1 MKKDIYKITNLI
13 NNKIY
18 IGQSVN
24 MKHRW
29 EQHVSSSKHNP
40 KNVIDRAIK
49 KYGEENFSIEKIETV
64 ENYNER
70 EKYWIQKFNSIN
82 PSIGYNVAVGG
93 EGVGNGIESAVA
105 KIAFQEKLNSII
117 DDIRNSKLNFNTIA
131 EKDNITPG
139 SVSEINN
146 GRYYRQEDLEYPLR
160 ENKKTEEFYK
170 RLIYSISH
178 ELDKSLTDIAKEYEL
193 SISYVKEI
201 NLGTSRWRNYLK
213 YPLRASYSYRVGY
226 KNFEKIVFDLQNST
240 LSQKEIAQ
248 KHNVSVNVVSQINT
262 GKAYKKENINYPIR
276 KNYHAYQLNTQLRCL
291 LGGNEY
297 IDYIKAIFSNNP
309 PKKKNDFKQYDLK
322 IFDDVG
328 SMVEDIKEKDSE
340 YGLCRN
346 IAGYAWK

>member
-1 MKKDIYKITNLI
+1 MKKDIYKIINLI

-40 KNVIDRAIK
+40 KNVIDKAIK

-82 PSIGYNVAVGG
+82 PSIGSNVAIGG

-105 KIAFQEKLNSII
+105 KITSQEKLNSII

-131 EKDNITPG
+131 EKYNITSG

-201 NLGTSRWRNYLK
+201 NLGTSRWRSYLK

-226 KNFEKIVFDLQNST
+226 KNFEKIVFDLQNSI

-248 KHNVSVNVVSQINT
+248 KHNVSVSVVSQINI
-262 GKAYKKENINYPIR
+262 GKAYRKENINYPIR
-276 KNYHAYQLNTQLRCL
+276 KNYQSTKQKRTLSPNEVKKIIYELQHTTKSCAKIAEENNCDPATVRGINAGKIIKYYNDQYKYPLR
-291 LGGNEY
+291 
-297 IDYIKAIFSNNP
+297 K
-309 PKKKNDFKQYDLK
+309 
-322 IFDDVG
+322 
-328 SMVEDIKEKDSE
+328 M
-340 YGLCRN
+340 
-346 IAGYAWK
+346 